1 MGFQQM
7 DILSYLIYLASSIVI
22 LLIFAKLYLV
32 LTPYD
37 EMALIRQGKGAACIS
52 LSGTLIGFT
61 LTLAASAIY
70 NNSLVVFI
78 AWACLAIIVQLVGYL
93 VIVRIIG
100 NVEEKITQNNV
111 AVGGLIGLTGLVLGM
126 INAGCL
132 S

>member
-1 MGFQQM
+1 M
-7 DILSYLIYLASSIVI
+7 DLQKIEIFSYLIYFSTSIII
-22 LLIFAKLYLV
+22 LLIFTKLYLI

-37 EMALIRQGKGAACIS
+37 ELKLIRQGKGAACIS

-70 NNSLVVFI
+70 NNSLIIFI
-78 AWACLAIIVQLVGYL
+78 TWACLAIIVQLLGYL
-93 VIVRIIG
+93 VIVRVIG
-100 NVEEKITQNNV
+100 NVEEKISQNNI
-111 AVGGLIGLTGLVLGM
+111 AVGALIGVTGLILGI